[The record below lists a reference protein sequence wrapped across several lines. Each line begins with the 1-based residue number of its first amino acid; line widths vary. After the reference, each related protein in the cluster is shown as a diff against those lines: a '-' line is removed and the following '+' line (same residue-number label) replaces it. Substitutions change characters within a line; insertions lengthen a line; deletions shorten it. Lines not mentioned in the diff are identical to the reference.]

1 MASEQLRP
9 GGLRRLDICCLTMT
23 SSSNTP
29 GRAAETLSGALKEVG
44 GGWSGGLHE
53 PLFGGN
59 EKAYLAE
66 CIDSGVVSSVG
77 AFVTRFE
84 DELADYVGAPH
95 AIAIVNGTSAL
106 HVALVALG
114 VRRGEEVIVPAL
126 TFVATASAVSLAG
139 GIPHFVDVSKDTW
152 GVDADYLRDYLK
164 TILRSE
170 GGIYVNKNTGRP
182 VSAVVPMHALGH
194 PFDSVGLRAVAEEFG
209 LAFLEDAAE
218 ALGSFSG
225 KFHTGLA
232 GHAAVF
238 SFNGNKTI
246 TTGGGG
252 AIVTKNPELASKVR
266 HLSTTAKVPHPFEFN
281 HDAVAYNY
289 RMPNINAALGVA
301 QLEQL
306 PQLVERQRALHGKY
320 QKALEGL
327 QLGTLKSE
335 TPGTRSNY
343 WLQALVLREELTS
356 QRDEIMTVCLDN
368 GVPVRPLWKP
378 LNTLS
383 PYVECPSTDTPVT
396 RDLYAR
402 VICLPSSAALSG
414 SLAH

>member
-1 MASEQLRP
+1 MASSSKRP
-9 GGLRRLDICCLTMT
+9 G
-23 SSSNTP
+23 SP
-29 GRAAETLSGALKEVG
+29 AEILSAALKAVVG
-44 GGWSGGLHE
+44 DRTGGLHE
-53 PLFGGN
+53 PVFGGN
-59 EKAYLAE
+59 EKAYLAG
-66 CIDSGVVSSVG
+66 CIDSGFVSSVG

-84 DELADYVGAPH
+84 LELANYVGAPH
-95 AIAIVNGTSAL
+95 AIAVVNGTSAL

-114 VRRGEEVIVPAL
+114 IKPGDEVIVPAL
-126 TFVATASAVSLAG
+126 SFVATASAVSLAG
-139 GIPHFVDVSKDTW
+139 GIPHFVDVSKTTW
-152 GVDADYLRDYLK
+152 GIDADYLRQHLSDC
-164 TILRSE
+164 LRSD
-170 GGIYVNKNTGRP
+170 GASYVNKNTGRP
-182 VSAVVPMHALGH
+182 VTAIVPMHTLGH
-194 PFDSVGLRAVAEEFG
+194 PFDGAGIRAVADEFG

-225 KFHTGLA
+225 EVHTGLA

-252 AIVTKNPELASKVR
+252 AIVTTNPELAAKVK
-266 HLSTTAKVPHPFEFN
+266 HLSTTAKVPHPFEFD

-306 PQLVERQRALHGKY
+306 PQFVENQRALHGKY
-320 QKALEGL
+320 QEALDGL
-327 QLGTLKSE
+327 ELGTLRSD

-343 WLQALVLREELTS
+343 WLQALLLGEELAPH
-356 QRDEIMTVCLDN
+356 RDEIMTACLDN

-383 PYVECPSTDTPVT
+383 PYAQCPSADTPVA

-402 VICLPSSAALSG
+402 VICLPSSA
-414 SLAH
+414 SLAW